1 MTSLKSWVISHAG
14 SRYIAGE
21 TLDEIAPVC
30 QGLTDAGYGLT
41 LCYWDGA
48 PDTPG
53 EVALRYGEALE
64 VVDGFGGYLSVKAPS
79 LDFSY
84 QLFETLAD
92 RGPRLHF
99 DAMESDTVERTFAL
113 LERLPGELGCTLPG
127 RWSRSD
133 ADAERV
139 IDLGLS
145 VRVVKGQFR
154 SEDDRNPEEGFL
166 AVIDRLA
173 GRARHVGVAS
183 HDRLLAAEALR
194 RLRAAGTSCEL
205 EQLFGV
211 PREAAPAR
219 VYLPYGHAL
228 LPYAMAQVKDN
239 PRILWW
245 LARDLAL
252 RRTPGL

>member
-14 SRYIAGE
+14 SRYIAGD

-41 LCYWDGA
+41 LCYWDGQ
-48 PDTPG
+48 PDTPD
-53 EVALRYGEALE
+53 EVALRYREALE
-64 VVDGFGGYLSVKAPS
+64 VVDDLGGYLSVKATS
-79 LDFSY
+79 LDFSHE
-84 QLFETLAD
+84 LFETLAD
-92 RGPRLHF
+92 QGPRLHF
-99 DAMESDTVERTFAL
+99 DAMESDTVERTL
-113 LERLPGELGCTLPG
+113 DLIERLPGERGYTLPG

-139 IDLGLS
+139 IELGLS

-154 SEDDRNPEEGFL
+154 SDEDRNPEEGYL
-166 AVIDRLA
+166 ALIDRLA

-183 HDRLLAAEALR
+183 HDRPLAAEAMR

-211 PREAAPAR
+211 PRAPAPAR

-245 LARDLAL
+245 LTRDLAL
-252 RRTPGL
+252 RRNPGV